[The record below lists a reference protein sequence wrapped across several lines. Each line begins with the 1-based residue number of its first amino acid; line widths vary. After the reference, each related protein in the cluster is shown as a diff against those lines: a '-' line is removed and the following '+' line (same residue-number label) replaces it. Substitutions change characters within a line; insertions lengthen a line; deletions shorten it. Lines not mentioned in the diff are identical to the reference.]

1 MQKFITCKGCGAQ
14 WYAFAHRVPWSHL
27 LTIPRSLLIC
37 RECGTD
43 NMKTKRTKAP
53 QFELPTVGSA
63 AFNLVVET
71 AANGERVR
79 QEMEAAAQDLLEAKE
94 IEKEKQPALL

>member
-1 MQKFITCKGCGAQ
+1 MQKFITCRGCGAQ
-14 WYAFAHRVPWSHL
+14 WYAIAIRVPWSYKL
-27 LTIPRSLLIC
+27 IIPPSLLIC

-53 QFELPTVGSA
+53 QFELPTVGTEV
-63 AFNLVVET
+63 FNL
-71 AANGERVR
+71 AAERAIDGERVR
-79 QEMEAAAQDLLEAKE
+79 QEMEVAAQNLQEAKE

>member
-14 WYAFAHRVPWSHL
+14 WYAFAARVPWSYK

-53 QFELPTVGSA
+53 QFELPTVGSD
-63 AFNLVVET
+63 AFNLSSET
-71 AANGERVR
+71 AIDGERVR
-79 QEMEAAAQDLLEAKE
+79 QEMEAAAQNLQAAKQLEQEQQATL
-94 IEKEKQPALL
+94 I

>member
-14 WYAFAHRVPWSHL
+14 WYAFAARVPWSAL

-43 NMKTKRTKAP
+43 NMKTKRTKVP
-53 QFELPTVGSA
+53 QFELPTVGSQ
-63 AFNLVVET
+63 AFNLIVET
-71 AANGERVR
+71 TTNGERVR
-79 QEMEAAAQDLLEAKE
+79 QETEAAVQNFQAAKE
-94 IEKEKQPALL
+94 IDKEQQPAL